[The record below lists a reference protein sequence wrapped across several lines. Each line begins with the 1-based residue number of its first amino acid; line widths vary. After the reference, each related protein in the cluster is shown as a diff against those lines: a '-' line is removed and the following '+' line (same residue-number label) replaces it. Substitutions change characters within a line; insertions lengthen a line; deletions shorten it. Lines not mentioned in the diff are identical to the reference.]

1 MPAPVLA
8 APLVI
13 PFAEAIGVSIA
24 ALGMAKATDKVN
36 EFIQENP
43 EQSIKIF
50 QMIMPSQGIANALKN
65 KSSEGDEEV
74 SEDID
79 VEVEEKPK
87 LTGKEKSEKIKAAIR
102 RARAGKGN
110 YSSPDAEGS
119 AVDIRGSV
127 IREAEDM
134 GLADKDLKDKPYKE
148 KGYDFRD
155 YIPRGAYKK
164 RYADGGSIGIEI
176 LFGPK
181 VPAAPSQ
188 LVSESDILLGYRG
201 DAAYR
206 SGSEQSKSIG
216 QGNVGI
222 KSKFWWWSRYR

>member
-1 MPAPVLA
+1 MILA

-87 LTGKEKSEKIKAAIR
+87 KLTGKEKVKELKKLFVELVQVGEIIQ
-102 RARAGKGN
+102 
-110 YSSPDAEGS
+110 
-119 AVDIRGSV
+119 VQ
-127 IREAEDM
+127 M
-134 GLADKDLKDKPYKE
+134 LKDL
-148 KGYDFRD
+148 
-155 YIPRGAYKK
+155 
-164 RYADGGSIGIEI
+164 
-176 LFGPK
+176 L
-181 VPAAPSQ
+181 
-188 LVSESDILLGYRG
+188 
-201 DAAYR
+201 
-206 SGSEQSKSIG
+206 
-216 QGNVGI
+216 
-222 KSKFWWWSRYR
+222 

>member
-87 LTGKEKSEKIKAAIR
+87 LTGKEKVKELKQLFVELVQVKEIIQ
-102 RARAGKGN
+102 
-110 YSSPDAEGS
+110 
-119 AVDIRGSV
+119 VQ
-127 IREAEDM
+127 M
-134 GLADKDLKDKPYKE
+134 LKDL
-148 KGYDFRD
+148 
-155 YIPRGAYKK
+155 
-164 RYADGGSIGIEI
+164 
-176 LFGPK
+176 L
-181 VPAAPSQ
+181 
-188 LVSESDILLGYRG
+188 
-201 DAAYR
+201 
-206 SGSEQSKSIG
+206 
-216 QGNVGI
+216 
-222 KSKFWWWSRYR
+222 

>member
-87 LTGKEKSEKIKAAIR
+87 LTGKEKSERIKAAIR

-164 RYADGGSIGIEI
+164 KI
-176 LFGPK
+176 
-181 VPAAPSQ
+181 
-188 LVSESDILLGYRG
+188 RG
-201 DAAYR
+201 RRCDR
-206 SGSEQSKSIG
+206 H
-216 QGNVGI
+216 
-222 KSKFWWWSRYR
+222 